1 MFNTITELIPV
12 PVDYQSPGQ
21 VYGLMVFNTTFKN
34 ALAISWRSVLMVE
47 ETGAPGKTHRPVA
60 SH

>member
-12 PVDYQSPGQ
+12 PVDYQSPGF

-34 ALAISWRSVLMVE
+34 TLAISWLSVLMVE
-47 ETGAPGKTHRPVA
+47 ETGGPGKTHRPVA